1 MTAGASMLAM
11 TRSRPP
17 HCRQVSISM
26 AKTRFRR
33 WTQVRPRWRSA
44 ADAGPGWLAGP
55 GPGHDPRPI
64 EARRREYAVVPGQVG
79 AGLGDQR
86 GEPRNK
92 VFRLDKIAGSDFGQP
107 KAGPKGGGQDARSNI
122 TCVVP
127 SR

>member
-1 MTAGASMLAM
+1 MFASLGVANTRLKRCCAQANTRCRSLLHASPLSLA
-11 TRSRPP
+11 RL
-17 HCRQVSISM
+17 
-26 AKTRFRR
+26 
-33 WTQVRPRWRSA
+33 SA
-44 ADAGPGWLAGP
+44 AGPDLGTI
-55 GPGHDPRPI
+55 R
-64 EARRREYAVVPGQVG
+64 ARRREYAVVSGQVG